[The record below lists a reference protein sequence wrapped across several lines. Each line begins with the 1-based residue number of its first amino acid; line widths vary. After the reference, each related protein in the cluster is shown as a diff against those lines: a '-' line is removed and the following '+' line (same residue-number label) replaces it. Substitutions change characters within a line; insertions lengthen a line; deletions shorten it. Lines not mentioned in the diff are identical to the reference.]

1 MGDLPMP
8 VILKINPQKKVV
20 YSTFFGIVTDQ
31 EMLEHSKTIA
41 EHPNFRP
48 EFDEIADLTMVTEL
62 RVTRAALQ
70 ELASRESVFQNSV
83 KHVIV
88 APKDF
93 SFEKAE
99 QFKQMAESS
108 RPSLKV
114 ARTAAEAYEIL
125 GLK

>member
-1 MGDLPMP
+1 MP
-8 VILKINPQKKVV
+8 VVLKINPQKKVV
-20 YSTFFGIVTDQ
+20 YSTFFGVVTDQ
-31 EMLEHSKTIA
+31 ELLEHSKTIA
-41 EHPNFRP
+41 EHSNFRP
-48 EFDEIADLTMVTEL
+48 EFDEIADLTMVIEL
-62 RVTRAALQ
+62 RVTPAVLR

-93 SFEKAE
+93 SFKKAK

-108 RPSLKV
+108 RPGLKV
-114 ARTAAEAYEIL
+114 TRSAAEAYEIL